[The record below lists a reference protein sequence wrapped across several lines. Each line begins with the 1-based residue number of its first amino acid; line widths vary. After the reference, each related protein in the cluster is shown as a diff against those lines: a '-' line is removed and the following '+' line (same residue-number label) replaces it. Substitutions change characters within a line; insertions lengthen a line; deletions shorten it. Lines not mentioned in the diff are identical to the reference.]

1 MLNELQIGF
10 IGGGQMAEALIRGL
24 LSSKRTTPEKI
35 IVSEPLAERR
45 RYLVETFAGLKT
57 LADNKTLVREA
68 DLIVLAVKPQI
79 IKQVL
84 QEIAPLVE
92 RRHLIISI
100 AAGIPLA
107 FLERYLPSKTRVIR
121 VMPNTPALVL
131 AGVSAYTGGQ
141 AVSPE
146 DLALAREFLSGF
158 GVALELPEH
167 YFDAVTGLSGSGP
180 AFVAAFVEAL
190 TDGGVRVGLPR
201 PVAEKLALETV
212 LGTAKLMLRA
222 QKDPYALKSMVT
234 SPGGTTIAGLKVL
247 AKSGF
252 NGSVMEAVEEA
263 TKRSQEL
270 SRLVLEED

>member
-1 MLNELQIGF
+1 
-10 IGGGQMAEALIRGL
+10 MAEALIRGL